1 VAELTVALLS
11 RHTSPLA
18 QPGGGNAGGMN
29 TYVLRSAYALA
40 RLGVQVEM
48 ATAVTREA
56 DAGVVEVADGVR
68 LHRLPT
74 RSLRA
79 GQRTDRHVLED
90 FGRQVLD
97 DLPRCDVIHGHYW
110 QSGIAGLVA
119 AAAWDVPLAQSA
131 HTLARVKNSAL
142 APGQHPESTA
152 RIEAEATLA
161 ERADLLIA
169 NTSRESDELVRLYH
183 AAPERVRVIEPGV
196 DTEVF
201 TPQEPAGTG
210 RDDERRQL
218 RADLGLRSDAVVVA
232 FVGRLQKLK
241 APDVL
246 LRLAAPLRALLEA
259 HPAADRIALVV
270 CGAPAGSDLG
280 ELDRLR
286 TLAAE
291 LPPQVAVRF
300 VPPRPPRELAALY
313 RAVDVVVVPSRSE
326 SFGLVAL
333 EAQACGTPVVA
344 AHVGG
349 LPRAVGEGTAGL
361 LVRGQDPARWA
372 AAVAT
377 VLTDTAERRRLELAG
392 PEHAAGFTWDRTADD
407 LLAAYRQLVA
417 DGEPARVQP
426 SASAAR
432 SALASNRLT

>member
-1 VAELTVALLS
+1 MTALTVALLS

-40 RLGVQVEM
+40 KLGARVEM
-48 ATAVTREA
+48 ATAVTRES
-56 DAGVVEVADGVR
+56 DAGIVDVADGVR

-79 GQRTDRHVLED
+79 GQRTDRHVLDD
-90 FGRQVLD
+90 FGLQVLD
-97 DLPRCDVIHGHYW
+97 DLPHCDVVHGHYW

-119 AAAWDVPLAQSA
+119 AAGWEVPLVQSS
-131 HTLARVKNSAL
+131 HTLARVKNAAL
-142 APGQHPESTA
+142 APGQRPESTA
-152 RIEAEATLA
+152 RIEAEALLA

-169 NTSRESDELVRLYH
+169 NTHREADELVRLCH
-183 AAPERVRVIEPGV
+183 AAPERVRVVEPGV

-201 TPQEPAGTG
+201 TPSPPAAD
-210 RDDERRQL
+210 RDGERRAV
-218 RADLGLRSDAVVVA
+218 RCDLGLGADAVLIA
-232 FVGRLQKLK
+232 FVGRLQRLK
-241 APDVL
+241 APDML
-246 LRLAAPLRALLEA
+246 LRLAGRLPELLRG
-259 HPAADRIALVV
+259 HDAADRIGLVV
-270 CGAPAGSDLG
+270 CGAPSGSDPG
-280 ELDRLR
+280 ELDRLHS
-286 TLAAE
+286 LAAE
-291 LPPQVAVRF
+291 LPSTTGVSF
-300 VPPRPPRELAALY
+300 IPPRPPRELAALY

-349 LPRAVGEGTAGL
+349 LPRAVGDGSAGL

-377 VLTDTAERRRLELAG
+377 ILTDPAERRRLEVAG
-392 PEHAAGFTWDRTADD
+392 PRHAAGFTWERTATD
-407 LLAAYRQLVA
+407 LLAAYSDA
-417 DGEPARVQP
+417 ASPAQP
-426 SASAAR
+426 AASAAR
-432 SALASNRLT
+432 SESASNAFT